1 MWAGWGQAGRS
12 RVGLGGV
19 GSGLGGADLSALP
32 VDSSGTLRRKRFS
45 LILTDR
51 TFSSDLMDPGSAV
64 YRITANTIISAVSR
78 AGRGGRGRAGLGGAG
93 RGRAGRSGGGDGGVV
108 SGRAGSGDQ
117 VSVGW

>member
-1 MWAGWGQAGRS
+1 M
-12 RVGLGGV
+12 

-64 YRITANTIISAVSR
+64 YRITANTIVSAVSG
-78 AGRGGRGRAGLGGAG
+78 AGRGGVGRGGAGLGGEW
-93 RGRAGRSGGGDGGVV
+93 RAGPSPRT
-108 SGRAGSGDQ
+108 
-117 VSVGW
+117 